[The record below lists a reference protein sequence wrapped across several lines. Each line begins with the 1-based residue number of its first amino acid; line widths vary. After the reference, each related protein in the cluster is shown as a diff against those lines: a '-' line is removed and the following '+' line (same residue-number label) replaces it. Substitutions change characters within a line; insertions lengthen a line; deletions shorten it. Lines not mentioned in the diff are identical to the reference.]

1 MKFQSI
7 EILNWGPYQTMDPIL
22 LDSTSS
28 SPMVLIYG
36 NNGSG
41 KTSFFHALYF
51 VLYGED
57 KANFT
62 LEKYANLI
70 KVHEGDDFDV
80 RVTLKYEVDDNH
92 VELIRGFKVIPVRN
106 TPGTVLIDGKYVQ
119 MRVNGGNPINEKS
132 VDSFVRKDLPQEI
145 AKFFLFDGEELD
157 KIEKVLNSNSPG
169 SRLPL
174 KDGIESILGLP
185 SLMQMNGEITRIL
198 NDVDKVLE
206 KESKN
211 FASDKE
217 NKNKLDEIDSQIA
230 VKERDLEIFQNK
242 YKELDE
248 ENNRILNELQES
260 ESLTQDVGEF
270 KAFKIQRAQLVQ
282 DLEDEQIKMRLI
294 LDSAWGLP
302 IADLIMRKTTEY
314 EDRLHSSLN
323 LRNDEI
329 RINQEILALK
339 KQIET
344 KICSGCGQKV
354 DISESEVLAKI
365 GTLESDLNKVLS
377 ESKNVSGKLINP
389 VWKNLSTAVNSRLS
403 QLRDTDQIIRK
414 SQYRLSEIDSEIA
427 KLENRLKN
435 VDQNLLIEKVS
446 RRDINA
452 ETMRDCS
459 ENISKLV
466 VDLLDLKKSRQRIKA
481 KIVNA
486 SDVDPRVRLKLRY
499 LEQLEEIIETT
510 IIEFRTLIRLRVEKK
525 ASEHYVDIMN
535 NNDILGLSISSDYKV
550 SIIHKEIGSKPGSK
564 GQSLIFVYALIGA
577 LIDISGNG
585 SSWVIDTPIARLD
598 TTNSAEVWKWL
609 AKRERQVIVLPQDKE
624 IDPATANSLLAGKIS
639 REYEIRPLRPD
650 SWSEI
655 RPLIRKHK

>member
-7 EILNWGPYQTMDPIL
+7 EILNWGPYQAMDPIL
-22 LDSTSS
+22 LDSTAS

-70 KVHEGDDFDV
+70 KVHEGEEFDV
-80 RVTLKYEVDDNH
+80 RVTLKYEVDDSN
-92 VELIRGFKVIPVRN
+92 VELIRGFKAIPVRN

-157 KIEKVLNSNSPG
+157 KIEKVLNSNTPG

-185 SLMQMNGEITRIL
+185 SLMQLNGEVTRIL

-217 NKNKLDEIDSQIA
+217 NKNKLDETDSQIA
-230 VKERDLEIFQNK
+230 VKERDFETFQNK
-242 YKELDE
+242 YRELEE

-260 ESLTQDVGEF
+260 ESLTQDVGEI

-282 DLEDEQIKMRLI
+282 DLEDEQLKMRLI
-294 LDSAWGLP
+294 LDSAWALP
-302 IADLIMRKTTEY
+302 IADLILRKTTEY

-329 RINQEILALK
+329 RINQEISALK

-354 DISESEVLAKI
+354 DISESEILSKIEVLD
-365 GTLESDLNKVLS
+365 SDLSKVLN
-377 ESKNVSGKLINP
+377 ESKNVSGKLIHP
-389 VWKNLSTAVNSRLS
+389 VWKSLSSSVNSRLT
-403 QLRDTDQIIRK
+403 QLRDTDQNIRK

-435 VDQNLLIEKVS
+435 VDQNVLIEKVS

-486 SDVDPRVRLKLRY
+486 SDVDPRIRLKLRY
-499 LEQLEEIIETT
+499 LEQLEEIVETT
-510 IIEFRTLIRLRVEKK
+510 IIEFRTLIRVRVEKK

-535 NNDILGLSISSDYKV
+535 NDDILGLSISSDYKV
-550 SIIHKEIGSKPGSK
+550 SILHKEIGSKPGSK

-624 IDPATANSLLAGKIS
+624 IDPATASSLLAGKIS

-655 RPLIRKHK
+655 RPLIRKQK

>member
-1 MKFQSI
+1 
-7 EILNWGPYQTMDPIL
+7 MDPIL
-22 LDSTSS
+22 LDSTAS

-70 KVHEGDDFDV
+70 KVHEGEEFDV
-80 RVTLKYEVDDNH
+80 RVTLKYEVDDSN
-92 VELIRGFKVIPVRN
+92 VELIRGFKAIPVRN

-157 KIEKVLNSNSPG
+157 KIEKVLNSNTPG

-185 SLMQMNGEITRIL
+185 SLMQLNGEVTRIL

-217 NKNKLDEIDSQIA
+217 NKNKLDETDSQIA
-230 VKERDLEIFQNK
+230 VKERDFETFQNK
-242 YKELDE
+242 YRELEE

-260 ESLTQDVGEF
+260 ESLTQDVGEI

-282 DLEDEQIKMRLI
+282 DLEDEQLKMRLI
-294 LDSAWGLP
+294 LDSAWALP
-302 IADLIMRKTTEY
+302 IADLILRKTTEY

-329 RINQEILALK
+329 RINQEISALK

-354 DISESEVLAKI
+354 DISESEILSKIEVLD
-365 GTLESDLNKVLS
+365 SDLSKVLN
-377 ESKNVSGKLINP
+377 ESKNVSGKLIHP
-389 VWKNLSTAVNSRLS
+389 VWKSLSSSVNSRLT
-403 QLRDTDQIIRK
+403 QLRDTDQNIRK

-435 VDQNLLIEKVS
+435 VDQNVLIEKVS

-486 SDVDPRVRLKLRY
+486 SDVDPRIRLKLRY
-499 LEQLEEIIETT
+499 LEQLEEIVETT
-510 IIEFRTLIRLRVEKK
+510 IIEFRTLIRVRVEKK

-535 NNDILGLSISSDYKV
+535 NDDILGLSISSDYKV
-550 SIIHKEIGSKPGSK
+550 SILHKEIGSKPGSK

-624 IDPATANSLLAGKIS
+624 IDPATASSLLAGKIS

-655 RPLIRKHK
+655 RPLIRKQK

>member
-70 KVHEGDDFDV
+70 KVHEGAEFDV
-80 RVTLKYEVDDNH
+80 RVTLKYEVDDSH
-92 VELIRGFKVIPVRN
+92 VELIRGFKAIPVRN

-157 KIEKVLNSNSPG
+157 KIEKVLNSNTPSA
-169 SRLPL
+169 RLPL

-185 SLMQMNGEITRIL
+185 SLIQMNGEVTRIF
-198 NDVDKVLE
+198 NEVDKVLE

-211 FASDKE
+211 FATDKE
-217 NKNKLDEIDSQIA
+217 NKNKLDETDSQIA
-230 VKERDLEIFQNK
+230 VKERDFEIFQNR
-242 YKELDE
+242 YKELEE

-260 ESLTQDVGEF
+260 ESLTQDVGEI

-282 DLEDEQIKMRLI
+282 DLEDEQLKMRLI

-354 DISESEVLAKI
+354 DISENEILSKI
-365 GTLESDLNKVLS
+365 KDLESELSKVLN
-377 ESKNVSGKLINP
+377 ESKNISGKSIHP
-389 VWKNLSTAVNSRLS
+389 VWKSLSTTVNSRLT
-403 QLRDTDQIIRK
+403 QLRDTDQNIRK

-435 VDQNLLIEKVS
+435 VDQNVLIEKVS

-466 VDLLDLKKSRQRIKA
+466 VDLLELKKSRQRIKA
-481 KIVNA
+481 KIINA

-535 NNDILGLSISSDYKV
+535 NDDILGLSISSDYKV
-550 SIIHKEIGSKPGSK
+550 SILHKEIGTKPGSK

-655 RPLIRKHK
+655 RPLIRKLK

>member
-7 EILNWGPYQTMDPIL
+7 EILNWGPYQAMDPIL
-22 LDSTSS
+22 LDSTAS

-70 KVHEGDDFDV
+70 KVHEGEEFDV
-80 RVTLKYEVDDNH
+80 RVTLKYEVDDSN
-92 VELIRGFKVIPVRN
+92 VELIRGFKAIPVRN

-157 KIEKVLNSNSPG
+157 KIEKVLNSNTPG

-185 SLMQMNGEITRIL
+185 SLMQLNGEVTRIL

-217 NKNKLDEIDSQIA
+217 NKNKLDETDSQIA
-230 VKERDLEIFQNK
+230 VKERDFETFQNK
-242 YKELDE
+242 YRELEE

-260 ESLTQDVGEF
+260 ESLTQDVGEI

-282 DLEDEQIKMRLI
+282 DLEDEQLKMRLI
-294 LDSAWGLP
+294 LDSAWALP
-302 IADLIMRKTTEY
+302 IADLILRKTTEY

-329 RINQEILALK
+329 RINQEISALK
-339 KQIET
+339 KQIQT

-354 DISESEVLAKI
+354 EISESEILSKIEVLD
-365 GTLESDLNKVLS
+365 SDLSKVLN
-377 ESKNVSGKLINP
+377 ESKNVSGKLIHP
-389 VWKNLSTAVNSRLS
+389 VWKSLSSSVNSRLT
-403 QLRDTDQIIRK
+403 QLRDTDQSIRK

-435 VDQNLLIEKVS
+435 VDQNVLIEKVS

-486 SDVDPRVRLKLRY
+486 SDVDPRIRLKLRY
-499 LEQLEEIIETT
+499 LEQLEEIVETT
-510 IIEFRTLIRLRVEKK
+510 IVEFRTLIRVRVEKK

-535 NNDILGLSISSDYKV
+535 NDDILGLSISSDYKV
-550 SIIHKEIGSKPGSK
+550 SILHKEIGSKPGSK

-624 IDPATANSLLAGKIS
+624 IDPATASSLLAGKIS

-655 RPLIRKHK
+655 RPLIRKQK